1 MKKFFVFCSL
11 LLVFFVSKQDVFGQN
26 AGLPTIPAAVAEEMI
41 DNYDGLFRNHK
52 KTDGVQLGQRQ
63 LTLFADLQ
71 KTYGGNQMAIVLA
84 RYLKKMPRVEN
95 KKKRVTLLLKIRITK
110 KGAGAVTQEDDY
122 LYIDLGGDHLCP
134 PPFDCFTS
142 DQ

>member
-52 KTDGVQLGQRQ
+52 KTDGIRIGQRQ
-63 LTLFADLQ
+63 LDVFVDFQ
-71 KTYGGNQMAIVLA
+71 NKYKDKKMALYFA
-84 RYLKKMPRVEN
+84 RYLKSNPPVN
-95 KKKRVTLLLKIRITK
+95 GKKKRVTLLLQILVTP
-110 KGAGAVTQEDDY
+110 KGGGSVNQEEY
-122 LYIDLGGDHLCP
+122 VYIDLGWEGLCP
-134 PPFDCFTS
+134 PPDCS
-142 DQ
+142 EDQ